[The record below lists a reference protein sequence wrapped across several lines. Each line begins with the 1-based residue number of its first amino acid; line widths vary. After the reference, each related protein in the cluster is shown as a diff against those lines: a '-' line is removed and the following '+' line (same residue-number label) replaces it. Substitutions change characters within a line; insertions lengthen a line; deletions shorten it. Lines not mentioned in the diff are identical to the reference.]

1 MSRITKGKFNKDRE
15 IQRDIKNTASNKQN
29 FIDEIKNGLG
39 EHIKKNPNII
49 NKVERPKKTR
59 LQKIVDTI
67 KSLFKTF

>member
-1 MSRITKGKFNKDRE
+1 MSRITKGKFNIDRE

-39 EHIKKNPNII
+39 EHIKKNPNIV
-49 NKVERPKKTR
+49 NKVETPKKTR

-67 KSLFKTF
+67 RSLFKTF